1 MIIDK
6 LHRNIF
12 CINSTKMGI
21 VEDYILITGDAQQ
34 EYGENTVLLMQVGS
48 FFEIYGLRDAEGNI
62 TGSKIVDVAN
72 ACDLCVSAK
81 TQTINKKQVMMAGFN
96 ITQREKYVKMIAE
109 NGYHAVIYTQ
119 DAQMKNTTRSHDE
132 TVSPGT
138 YFNNET
144 NILSNNIVCIWMEH
158 CKATRYSPALVNIGV
173 ASIDNLTGHSTV
185 TTISKEYIK
194 SPATYDDLER
204 AISILSPAE
213 CVVVSNMEYDET
225 KEVLYCCGLTSVKCN
240 ILSKDTET
248 KLGNNAKNA
257 EKQIYQSEVLN
268 RFFPSASADTVFETI
283 RSNSYGA
290 QALVML
296 IDFVHQHNPQLVSS
310 LQFPEFRAP
319 GTTLL
324 LANHSLRQLNIIPD
338 NRHSGKLSSVA
349 TLLDNCVTSMGS
361 RHFHYLITAP
371 LTDIT
376 ELNSIY
382 DITEDALSTGCWN
395 DIRSSL
401 KGVRDTEKSLR
412 KIVLGKTTPKE
423 IISLGHSLRYIS
435 NVYETITSNEK
446 LASQMRSNNLDC
458 GEDCT
463 MLHTTIYETFNEATA
478 RNMDDITPE
487 KLGLLPPDEACFINK
502 RVSAKIDALL
512 KKSSS
517 ANLQLEMV
525 SEYLSSLIAN
535 KEKTKKQTNMVK
547 IHETPKS
554 DPILITTMRR
564 GTILRSELAKLSI
577 TCAETSLGTGDNN
590 IILDTSAINIG
601 QIGGSKKDMVISSP
615 QILEIENNIQSSRAE
630 LIDEL
635 SKFFADFI
643 CQMISNKDKLE
654 RISRFAAW
662 ADNIQ
667 NRCYCATNY
676 NYSRPVICES
686 DQSFIDVTGLRHPL
700 IERLQSNE
708 IYVENDIALGE
719 KECGLLLYGTNAVGK
734 TSLIRAAGIAVVMA
748 QAGMFVAAAKMT
760 FTPYSKL
767 YTRIVGNDNLFKG
780 LSTFAVEMSELRSIL
795 HGSDHNSLVL
805 GDELCSGTESN
816 SAISIFTAGIES
828 LHNRGATFM
837 FATHFHEV
845 VSFDEIKNMKRLK
858 IQHLEVRYDMV
869 SGLLVYDR
877 KLKEGPGSS
886 MYGLEVCKALNL
898 PDEFLSRAHD
908 IRVKYDPKSKQILT
922 QKKTKYNAKKLKGNC
937 QICGGKGD
945 EVHHLMPQSDA
956 DDNGFIGSVHK
967 NHPANLINLCE
978 RCHDKLHENG
988 NTKKG
993 RIVKTSNGYKIQLG
1007 FELL

>member
-1 MIIDK
+1 
-6 LHRNIF
+6 
-12 CINSTKMGI
+12 MGI

-48 FFEIYGLRDAEGNI
+48 FFEIYGLRDAKGNI
-62 TGSKIVDVAN
+62 TGSKIVHVAN

-81 TQTINKKQVMMAGFN
+81 TQTINKKQVMMAGFT

-144 NILSNNIVCIWMEH
+144 NVLSNNIVCIWMEH

-204 AISILSPAE
+204 AVSILSPAE

-225 KEVLYCCGLTSVKCN
+225 KEVLDCCGLASVKCN
-240 ILSKDTET
+240 ILSTDTET
-248 KLGNNAKNA
+248 KLGNSAKNA
-257 EKQIYQSEVLN
+257 EKQVYQSEVLN
-268 RFFPSASADTVFETI
+268 RFFPSASVDTVFETI

-349 TLLDNCVTSMGS
+349 TLIDNCVTSMGS

-371 LTDIT
+371 LTDMA

-395 DIRSSL
+395 DIRSYL

-412 KIVLGKTTPKE
+412 KIVLGKTSPKE
-423 IISLGHSLRYIS
+423 IISLGQSLCYIS
-435 NVYETITSNEK
+435 SVYETITCNEK
-446 LASQMRSNNLDC
+446 LASQMKSNNLDC

-463 MLHTTIYETFNEATA
+463 MLHTTIYETFNETTA
-478 RNMDDITPE
+478 RNMDDITPD

-502 RVSAKIDALL
+502 RVNAKIDALL
-512 KKSSS
+512 KKSLS
-517 ANLQLEMV
+517 ANLQLEIV

-535 KEKTKKQTNMVK
+535 KEKTKKQTTMVK

-564 GTILRSELAKLSI
+564 GIILRSELAKLSI
-577 TCAETSLGTGDNN
+577 TCAEISLGTGDNN
-590 IILDTSAINIG
+590 IVLDTSAINIG
-601 QIGGSKKDMVISSP
+601 QVGGSKKDMVISSP
-615 QILEIENNIQSSRAE
+615 QILAIENNIQSSRAE
-630 LIDEL
+630 LIEEL

-676 NYSRPVICES
+676 NYSRPIICES
-686 DQSFIDVTGLRHPL
+686 EQSFIDVTGLRHPL
-700 IERLQSNE
+700 IERLQTNE
-708 IYVENDIALGE
+708 TYVENDIALGE
-719 KECGLLLYGTNAVGK
+719 NECGLLLYGTNAVGK

-748 QAGMFVAAAKMT
+748 QSGMFVAAENMT
-760 FTPYSKL
+760 FSPYRKL

-828 LHNRGATFM
+828 LHNRGSTFM

-845 VSFDEIKNMKRLK
+845 VSFDEIKDMKRLK
-858 IQHLEVRYDMV
+858 IQHLEVRYDV
-869 SGLLVYDR
+869 ASGVLVYDR
-877 KLKEGPGSS
+877 KLKEGPGGS

-908 IRVKYDPKSKQILT
+908 IRVKYDPKSQQTLK
-922 QKKTKYNAKKLKGNC
+922 QKKTRYSAKKLKGNC
-937 QICGGKGD
+937 QICGEKGE

-956 DDNGFIGSVHK
+956 DENGFIGGVHK

-978 RCHDKLHENG
+978 GCHVKLHENG
-988 NTKKG
+988 STKKG
-993 RIVKTSNGYKIQLG
+993 RVVKTSEGYKIQIGSDLI
-1007 FELL
+1007 